1 VAICKSGGVTLMDCR
16 VAAVTWRTVEPDT
29 APIEATIVELP
40 AVKVVARPEL
50 LTVATLP
57 TDDVHVALLVMS
69 CVLASEKVP
78 LAVNCCVDATG
89 TEGFAGITVIETITA
104 VVTVRTELPVMEPE
118 VAEMVALPAATVL
131 AKPVLSTAAIVASDE
146 LHAKPDIFWVPP
158 SVNSPTA
165 VNCSVFP
172 RANEGADGVSDIET
186 RAAGSTVKVVE
197 PDTEP
202 EVAVIVTLP
211 TASVVAT
218 PALST
223 ETVLLSDEVQIT
235 AAKTCVPP
243 SLKTPLAVNGW
254 VSP

>member
-1 VAICKSGGVTLMDCR
+1 MDCR

-89 TEGFAGITVIETITA
+89 TEGFAGITVIETTTA

-118 VAEMVALPAATVL
+118 VAEMVALPAA
-131 AKPVLSTAAIVASDE
+131 
-146 LHAKPDIFWVPP
+146 
-158 SVNSPTA
+158 
-165 VNCSVFP
+165 
-172 RANEGADGVSDIET
+172 
-186 RAAGSTVKVVE
+186 
-197 PDTEP
+197 
-202 EVAVIVTLP
+202 
-211 TASVVAT
+211 
-218 PALST
+218 
-223 ETVLLSDEVQIT
+223 
-235 AAKTCVPP
+235 
-243 SLKTPLAVNGW
+243 
-254 VSP
+254 